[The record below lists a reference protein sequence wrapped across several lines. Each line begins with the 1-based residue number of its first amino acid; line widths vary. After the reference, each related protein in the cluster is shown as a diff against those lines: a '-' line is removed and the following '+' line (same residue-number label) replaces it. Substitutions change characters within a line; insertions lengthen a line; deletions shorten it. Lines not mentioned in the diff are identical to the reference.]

1 MREKLFHAKNATLFL
16 CGTLFFLL
24 FFGPIL
30 NKSEVIFIF
39 LLGLSSKII
48 AHKKIKRYFLIF
60 LACLLVPLF
69 FIFLS
74 YFLGLLEARDQRT
87 LTSIALHVGIA
98 AFLALY
104 AIEALEEMMS
114 SSQATFTEVVSA
126 LNTYMIFGLIY
137 GEIYAMIAY
146 FQKDAFNITEKI
158 FAVAIHRSPIEDSWP
173 YIYFSFITQTTL
185 GFGDITPVSH
195 LAQVLTI
202 SQGIFGQFYIA
213 IVLAY
218 LLHNY
223 IRASSKGDGS

>member
-1 MREKLFHAKNATLFL
+1 MKKNFLHAKSATLFL

-24 FFGPIL
+24 FFGSIL

-39 LLGLSSKII
+39 LLGLSTKII
-48 AHKKIKRYFLIF
+48 VHKEIKRYFLIF

-69 FIFLS
+69 FIFLA
-74 YFLGLLEARDQRT
+74 YFLGILEAQDQRT
-87 LTSIALHVGIA
+87 LTSIALHVGIV

-104 AIEALEEMMS
+104 AIESLEEMMS
-114 SSQATFTEVVSA
+114 THQATFTEVIGA
-126 LNTYMIFGLIY
+126 LNTYIIFGLIY
-137 GEIYAMIAY
+137 GEVYAMVAY
-146 FQKDAFNITEKI
+146 FQKNAFSITEKI
-158 FAVAIHRSPIEDSWP
+158 FSMAIHPSPMEDSWP

-195 LAQVLTI
+195 LAQVITI

-223 IRASSKGDGS
+223 IVKSERN

>member
-1 MREKLFHAKNATLFL
+1 MKKKFLHAKNAPLFL

-24 FFGPIL
+24 FFGPVL
-30 NKSEVIFIF
+30 NKTEVILIF
-39 LLGLSSKII
+39 LLGLSTKII

-69 FIFLS
+69 FIFLA
-74 YFLGLLEARDQRT
+74 YFLGLLEATDQRI
-87 LTSIALHVGIA
+87 LTSISLHVGIV

-104 AIEALEEMMS
+104 AIESLEEMMS

-137 GEIYAMIAY
+137 GEIYAMVAY
-146 FQKDAFNITEKI
+146 FQKDSFNITEII
-158 FAVAIHRSPIEDSWP
+158 FAAAIHRSPIEDSWP

-185 GFGDITPVSH
+185 GFGDITPISH
-195 LAQVLTI
+195 FAQVITI

-223 IRASSKGDGS
+223 ISVYQKK

>member
-1 MREKLFHAKNATLFL
+1 MKKNFLHAKNATLFL

-24 FFGPIL
+24 FFGPLL
-30 NKSEVIFIF
+30 NKAEVILIF
-39 LLGLSSKII
+39 LLGLSTKII
-48 AHKKIKRYFLIF
+48 VHKKIKRYFFIFLTCLLGPLFLIF
-60 LACLLVPLF
+60 LA
-69 FIFLS
+69 
-74 YFLGLLEARDQRT
+74 YFLGLLQASDQRI
-87 LTSIALHVGIA
+87 LTAIALHAGIV

-104 AIEALEEMMS
+104 AIESLEEMMMLH
-114 SSQATFTEVVSA
+114 QAALTEVIGA
-126 LNTYMIFGLIY
+126 LNTYILFGLIY

-146 FQKDAFNITEKI
+146 FQKGAFSITEKI
-158 FAVAIHRSPIEDSWP
+158 YAAAIHHSPIYDSWP

-195 LAQVLTI
+195 LAQVITI

-223 IRASSKGDGS
+223 ILKN